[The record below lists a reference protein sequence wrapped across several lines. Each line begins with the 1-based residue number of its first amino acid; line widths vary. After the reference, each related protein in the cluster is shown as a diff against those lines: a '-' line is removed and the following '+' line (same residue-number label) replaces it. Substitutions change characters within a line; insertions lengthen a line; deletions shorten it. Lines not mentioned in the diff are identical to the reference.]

1 MADLAAYQAWALKI
15 GRQPLS
21 RSHREQQQAH
31 LQPQV
36 DFWCDKADSVKIN
49 SLKAAYFPLTL
60 SNYYLNFPLT
70 VMTHF
75 RGPSFS
81 PEHAS
86 AGFRL
91 RAETMG
97 LWHAMPLQPALRFA
111 FPCPQRC

>member
-1 MADLAAYQAWALKI
+1 MGLEDRAAAPVTIPQGAAASTFTTP
-15 GRQPLS
+15 GR
-21 RSHREQQQAH
+21 
-31 LQPQV
+31 
-36 DFWCDKADSVKIN
+36 FWCDKADFVKIN

-70 VMTHF
+70 VITRF
-75 RGPSFS
+75 RGPSFF

-111 FPCPQRC
+111 LPCPQRC